1 MEGTGKMSSCVDN
14 RVLLQ
19 NDRFPSPS
27 EVLDSFWLPTS
38 NPSFQASASSMVN
51 FNGGGGEMERGGG
64 NEDYGGGGFYQ
75 AEKKRRLS
83 PEQVHFLEQSFEVEN
98 KLEPE
103 RKAQLAKDLGLQP
116 RQVAVWFQNRRAR
129 FKTKHIEKEYDSL
142 KSCYDQLKADCDSLS
157 KENEQL
163 RNEVQLLTEKLMRKE
178 KGSGG
183 FPQPAKPESSLDP
196 TTNRN
201 LGKPQEQLI
210 LHTTNSSQDNN
221 VCKQEDAISSAKSDV
236 FDSDSPRYTDGIHS
250 SSLFLQQEPADS
262 SNVLDS
268 DFSQDDDDSLNR
280 GLIHSPCVFPKL
292 EEEEDKDHCLQM
304 LPPYSCGLG
313 FSVEDQT
320 APSWFW
326 SY

>member
-1 MEGTGKMSSCVDN
+1 MEGTGKMMSSCVDN

-19 NDRFPSPS
+19 TDRFPSPS

-38 NPSFQASASSMVN
+38 NPSFQGSASMVN
-51 FNGGGGEMERGGG
+51 FNGGGEMERGGG
-64 NEDYGGGGFYQ
+64 NEDYGGGGYYP

-103 RKAQLAKDLGLQP
+103 RKVQLAKDLGLQP

-129 FKTKHIEKEYDSL
+129 YKTKHIEKEYDSL

-178 KGSGG
+178 KGSVI
-183 FPQPAKPESSLDP
+183 PQPAKPQSSSLDP
-196 TTNRN
+196 TPNRN
-201 LGKPQEQLI
+201 LGKPQQHHL
-210 LHTTNSSQDNN
+210 NSQDN
-221 VCKQEDAISSAKSDV
+221 VCKQEDASSAKSDV

-250 SSLFLQQEPADS
+250 SLFFQEPANS
-262 SNVLDS
+262 STVLDS

-280 GLIHSPCVFPKL
+280 GLIHSPSVFPKL
-292 EEEEDKDHCLQM
+292 EEEDKDHCLQM

-313 FSVEDQT
+313 FNVEDQT